1 MLSQIIPQ
9 ECLEKYQNKF
19 KTIEKE
25 KMKINKKIIKNEA
38 KKKLNEEKSELL
50 FITNKKENNIYKKNI
65 ELISKISM
73 IKRKI
78 NNIEKEIKLI
88 QNGLNIIEEKYNNK
102 KEENDKIKN
111 HWVEFN
117 DDIKNRRI
125 AVKKGEI
132 INKNE
137 LNDINKWGNN
147 IIVSTNKKLNDEE
160 NRENSNKK
168 KV

>member
-1 MLSQIIPQ
+1 
-9 ECLEKYQNKF
+9 
-19 KTIEKE
+19 
-25 KMKINKKIIKNEA
+25 
-38 KKKLNEEKSELL
+38 
-50 FITNKKENNIYKKNI
+50 
-65 ELISKISM
+65 M

-88 QNGLNIIEEKYNNK
+88 QNGLNNITEKYNNK

-111 HWVEFN
+111 HWAEFN

-147 IIVSTNKKLNDEE
+147 IIISANKKLNDEE
-160 NRENSNKK
+160 NCENSNKK